1 MTFDEILSQVQ
12 DLLQREQRV
21 SYRGLKRRFAL
32 DDEYIE
38 DLKEELIGAKRI
50 AVDED
55 GRFLVCPSRDNLVSR
70 VNPGSRPKVP
80 GPKSEVGKEAK
91 ECFLKAIKIS
101 RRQQAKSLEL
111 RMTTTLVWLQQH
123 KQCSPHHV
131 PRNARHA
138 PGATKHTACYPRSTT
153 GSLKGLIP
161 RICSRRRHF

>member
-80 GPKSEVGKEAK
+80 GPKFE
-91 ECFLKAIKIS
+91 ECAAGFIWTGNPS
-101 RRQQAKSLEL
+101 RLWALDL
-111 RMTTTLVWLQQH
+111 
-123 KQCSPHHV
+123 
-131 PRNARHA
+131 
-138 PGATKHTACYPRSTT
+138 
-153 GSLKGLIP
+153 GLWTHP
-161 RICSRRRHF
+161 

>member
-55 GRFLVCPSRDNLVSR
+55 GRFIVWTGNQNKGETAKRGKGEQDGPE
-70 VNPGSRPKVP
+70 PKVQSQKAQAP
-80 GPKSEVGKEAK
+80 DPSPISYTPAHLAERIRAEQAAIEA
-91 ECFLKAIKIS
+91 EQCFYLQCTA
-101 RRQQAKSLEL
+101 RLEEF
-111 RMTTTLVWLQQH
+111 
-123 KQCSPHHV
+123 
-131 PRNARHA
+131 N
-138 PGATKHTACYPRSTT
+138 
-153 GSLKGLIP
+153 
-161 RICSRRRHF
+161 RIR

>member
-55 GRFLVCPSRDNLVSR
+55 GRFIVWTGNQSKGETAKRGKGEQDGPESKVQSQKAQAPDPSPVSYTPAHLAER
-70 VNPGSRPKVP
+70 IRAEQAAIEARGNVDGDAKPSPRCLLTSKARRISSLTLILKKR
-80 GPKSEVGKEAK
+80 GPFS
-91 ECFLKAIKIS
+91 
-101 RRQQAKSLEL
+101 
-111 RMTTTLVWLQQH
+111 
-123 KQCSPHHV
+123 
-131 PRNARHA
+131 
-138 PGATKHTACYPRSTT
+138 
-153 GSLKGLIP
+153 IP
-161 RICSRRRHF
+161 PCN